1 MRIALE
7 IAGAGAVTAAGLTA
21 RQTCAAH
28 RAALSGFGTLVLA
41 EPLGTRLAVAR
52 VPGHWSLRRT
62 PGDWLVHLAARA
74 LREALAG
81 TEPPGPPGRA
91 LFLVPPEAARRHPAL
106 DEVPPESL
114 LARIAQ
120 GAGLAPNGASRVID
134 GGAAA
139 ALGSLAF
146 AAQALEGGQAAE
158 VVLLA
163 VDSLLDPTG
172 LAALR
177 AANRI
182 QGADNPQGL
191 VPGEGAVALRLV
203 ARGRGGPGSPVA
215 LGVATT
221 REPDT
226 VAGSRFS
233 QGRALLQAL
242 RGAAG
247 GAGELEPQ
255 VDWVV
260 SGANGE
266 RYAYWEWSLA
276 QARFFR
282 TRRERLPV
290 VYPAM
295 TVGEIGSA
303 SGAHGLLVVRDAVA
317 RGYAPGR
324 VAICV
329 AGSDGGLRSA
339 AILGVPA

>member
-1 MRIALE
+1 MRIAVE
-7 IAGAGAVTAAGLTA
+7 IAGAGAGTAAGLTA
-21 RQTCAAH
+21 RQTCAVH
-28 RAALSGFGTLVLA
+28 RASLSGFSTLVLS
-41 EPLGTRLAVAR
+41 EPLGKQLTVAR
-52 VPGHWSLRRT
+52 VPSHWSLRRT
-62 PGDWLVHLAARA
+62 PGDWLVHLGVRA

-91 LFLVPPEAARRHPAL
+91 LFLVPPESARRHPAL
-106 DEVPPESL
+106 DELPPETL
-114 LARIAQ
+114 LARIAE
-120 GAGLAPNGASRVID
+120 GAGLVPNGASRVID

-146 AAQALEGGQAAE
+146 AAQALEGGQAVE
-158 VVLLA
+158 VILLA
-163 VDSLLDPTG
+163 VDSLLASPG
-172 LAALR
+172 LAALQ

-182 QGADNPQGL
+182 QGPDNPQGL

-203 ARGRGGPGSPVA
+203 PRGRGGSGSPVA

-226 VAGSRFS
+226 VSSSRFS

-247 GAGELEPQ
+247 GAGELESQ

-266 RYAYWEWSLA
+266 RYAHWEWTLA

-282 TRRERLPV
+282 TRRDRLPV

-295 TVGEIGSA
+295 SVGEIGSA
-303 SGAHGLLVVRDAVA
+303 SGPHGLLVVRDAMA

-324 VAICV
+324 VAVCL
-329 AGSDGGLRSA
+329 AASDGGLRSA
-339 AILGVPA
+339 AILGIPA